1 MHSVCFSQNVT
12 MSVGKSARLSILPLQ
27 TFLTLKF
34 LNSFSPFL
42 AEVPFL
48 RSKLIFYLL
57 PGPILLISTIL
68 LSLSSLP
75 YWFCLASKH
84 ITSFPLKLKT
94 KHHLHTLQ
102 ISSHHGPECS
112 RKQFTL
118 HTRPLSSPSPR
129 NSLTTIFHSCVFSN
143 IASAI
148 RNF

>member
-1 MHSVCFSQNVT
+1 

-75 YWFCLASKH
+75 Y
-84 ITSFPLKLKT
+84 
-94 KHHLHTLQ
+94 
-102 ISSHHGPECS
+102 
-112 RKQFTL
+112 
-118 HTRPLSSPSPR
+118 
-129 NSLTTIFHSCVFSN
+129 
-143 IASAI
+143 
-148 RNF
+148 